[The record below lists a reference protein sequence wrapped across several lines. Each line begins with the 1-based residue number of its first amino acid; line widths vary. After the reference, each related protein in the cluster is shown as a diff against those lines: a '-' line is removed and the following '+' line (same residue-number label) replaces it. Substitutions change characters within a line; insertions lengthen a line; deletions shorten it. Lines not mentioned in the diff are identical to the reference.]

1 MKLDDLD
8 ADILLALM
16 EFKKASTTK
25 LAHELLKPKG
35 RYALKKADSKLRYR
49 VEKLK
54 KAGLLTKNGVEYT
67 VNGERVSLQ
76 EAKLQLAIGAEV
88 PMGMMLI
95 VIPKDSQVWMKQIF
109 FEEKR
114 QKNQD

>member
-1 MKLDDLD
+1 MDF
-8 ADILLALM
+8 
-16 EFKKASTTK
+16 EKASTTK
-25 LAHELLKPKG
+25 LAHKLLKPKD

-49 VEKLK
+49 VEKLR
-54 KAGLLTKNGVEYT
+54 KAGLLTKNGVEYM
-67 VNGERVSLQ
+67 VNEERVSLQ

-95 VIPKDSQVWMKQIF
+95 VIPKDSEVWMKQIF

-114 QKNQD
+114 QENQD